1 MEPDEQVGLWLHD
14 PAAKLLLGL
23 TEHGR
28 PVSRWVVV
36 GKVVDPNWSPI
47 GALVDVAYVEELRPS
62 PDHTD
67 ARISWT
73 VHPGQCVIRWDYIIT
88 VQRMADAPAP
98 IDPRPAPGL
107 YL

>member
-1 MEPDEQVGLWLHD
+1 LTSWNRTS
-14 PAAKLLLGL
+14 KLACGC
-23 TEHGR
+23 TTQQQSCCS
-28 PVSRWVVV
+28 V
-36 GKVVDPNWSPI
+36 

-73 VHPGQCVIRWDYIIT
+73 VHPGHCVIRWDYIIT

>member
-1 MEPDEQVGLWLHD
+1 MDRRRF
-14 PAAKLLLGL
+14 LL
-23 TEHGR
+23 T
-28 PVSRWVVV
+28 SVV
-36 GKVVDPNWSPI
+36 GALAMPLAADAQPTAKVPRIDAE

-67 ARISWT
+67 VRISWT